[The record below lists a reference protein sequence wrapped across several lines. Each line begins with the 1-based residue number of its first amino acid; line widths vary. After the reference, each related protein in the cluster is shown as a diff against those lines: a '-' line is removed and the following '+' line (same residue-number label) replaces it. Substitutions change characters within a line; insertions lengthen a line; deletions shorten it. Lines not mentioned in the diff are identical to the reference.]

1 MYLAANANGYQ
12 FALSQ
17 QAVENAVGIG
27 RTSYDKY
34 LKRLE
39 DMGYIVWRHG
49 NVYDFYTTPRP
60 ANERTQHYK
69 DKAADDEALNFDDDC
84 FAEKQDVPAAR
95 NELPP
100 REHDFPQSGKTL
112 PPCNREIDN
121 RYGIDNGEIDHTDS
135 GTLRVPPPAADA
147 AGASRGK
154 VVEIRIPNPLLP
166 ERRKPIEKPKPFA
179 FMDDDF
185 INRTDP
191 ATGEY
196 VF

>member
-1 MYLAANANGYQ
+1 M
-12 FALSQ
+12 
-17 QAVENAVGIG
+17 GIG

-69 DKAADDEALNFDDDC
+69 DKAADDELNFDDDC
-84 FAEKQDVPAAR
+84 FAEKQDDPAAR

-100 REHDFPQSGKTL
+100 RDNPLPQNGKTL

-121 RYGIDNGEIDHTDS
+121 KYGTDNGEINNTDS
-135 GTLRVPPPAADA
+135 GTLRVPAPADKSA
-147 AGASRGK
+147 AALKSNRETVIYISAEALQK
-154 VVEIRIPNPLLP
+154 QHEEALKRMKRY
-166 ERRKPIEKPKPFA
+166 RR
-179 FMDDDF
+179 
-185 INRTDP
+185 
-191 ATGEY
+191 
-196 VF
+196 